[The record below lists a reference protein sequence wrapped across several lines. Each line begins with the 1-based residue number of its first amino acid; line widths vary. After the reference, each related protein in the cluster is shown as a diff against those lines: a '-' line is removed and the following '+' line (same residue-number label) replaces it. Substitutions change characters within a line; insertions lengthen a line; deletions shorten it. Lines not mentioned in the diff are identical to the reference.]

1 MYPGLN
7 CRVIKSNV
15 LRSPTPPAFSRGS
28 YHSYDKIQLE
38 KAMAAIEEGL
48 TYRKASEMY
57 HIPRSTLNDY
67 CIGKSDLDSKSGP
80 KSYLTAREEEELVDF
95 LEIHSRIGYP
105 YTRKH
110 VLGII
115 QDVIDTKGIR
125 ATVSNGWWQ
134 SFIRRHPT
142 LTLRTAVPLSI
153 ARASATDAHMIDSY
167 FDKLEK
173 ILVKNNILNKASNIF
188 NCDETGFSLAPK
200 SPKVVTTVGS
210 KQVSHITGD
219 TKTQITVLV
228 CTSASGYALP
238 PFVIF
243 DRKTLNPQLTV
254 GEVPGTLYGLSKKGW
269 IDRSL
274 FSDWFFNHFLEYA
287 PSSRPLLLIFD
298 GHSSHYC
305 PEVIRAAS
313 EQEIIIFTLPPNTTH
328 LCQPLDKGPFS
339 PLKKAWQEVCH
350 QFTVQNPGRYI
361 TRYDFSRLFSEAWS
375 KSMTV
380 KNVMSG
386 FKTTGI
392 CPFNKSAIVV
402 PDYDEKRKEATKLAY
417 HPMYSSSRLSLSHKS
432 GDKSD
437 DDPID
442 ISDESDDSED
452 TSKDEAGAG
461 EPDSEERDLVLV
473 SKPKGHGFGH
483 FLRKY
488 PIPSHP
494 SKLST
499 KPKGSG
505 NILTSQQ
512 CIKNMEEKERKKKE
526 ELKRKEER
534 RKEREERKAIAESNK
549 KKVCFQKKTG
559 NYM

>member
-1 MYPGLN
+1 MPN
-7 CRVIKSNV
+7 RDI
-15 LRSPTPPAFSRGS
+15 AFSFKQISWLVHIS
-28 YHSYDKIQLE
+28 YQ
-38 KAMAAIEEGL
+38 
-48 TYRKASEMY
+48 
-57 HIPRSTLNDY
+57 
-67 CIGKSDLDSKSGP
+67 
-80 KSYLTAREEEELVDF
+80 
-95 LEIHSRIGYP
+95 
-105 YTRKH
+105 
-110 VLGII
+110 
-115 QDVIDTKGIR
+115 Q
-125 ATVSNGWWQ
+125 
-134 SFIRRHPT
+134 
-142 LTLRTAVPLSI
+142 
-153 ARASATDAHMIDSY
+153 
-167 FDKLEK
+167 
-173 ILVKNNILNKASNIF
+173 
-188 NCDETGFSLAPK
+188 
-200 SPKVVTTVGS
+200 
-210 KQVSHITGD
+210 
-219 TKTQITVLV
+219 
-228 CTSASGYALP
+228 
-238 PFVIF
+238 
-243 DRKTLNPQLTV
+243 
-254 GEVPGTLYGLSKKGW
+254 
-269 IDRSL
+269 
-274 FSDWFFNHFLEYA
+274 FFNHFLEYA
-287 PSSRPLLLIFD
+287 PSSQPLLLIFD

-328 LCQPLDKGPFS
+328 LCQPLDKGP
-339 PLKKAWQEVCH
+339 
-350 QFTVQNPGRYI
+350 QFTLQNPGRYI

-461 EPDSEERDLVLV
+461 EPDSEKCDLVLV

-499 KPKGSG
+499 KPKGLG

-512 CIKNMEEKERKKKE
+512 CIKNMKEKERKKKE

-534 RKEREERKAIAESNK
+534 RKEREERKALAESNK